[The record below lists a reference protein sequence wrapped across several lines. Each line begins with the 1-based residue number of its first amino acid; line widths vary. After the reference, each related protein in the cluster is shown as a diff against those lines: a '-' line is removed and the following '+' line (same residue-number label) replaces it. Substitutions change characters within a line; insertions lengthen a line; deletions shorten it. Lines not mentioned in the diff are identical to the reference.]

1 MTRYQFGC
9 VMTGLL
15 VIASHTSSAPFSIG
29 YAIMAVVSGVTTLL
43 LCDRE
48 SHDKGSQS

>member
-29 YAIMAVVSGVTTLL
+29 YAIMAVVSGVALL